1 MQLLSKFF
9 IHTALTFYMQL
20 YTLMSFLL
28 QIKRFFPIKN
38 FFSFTHFYKCLHFIF
53 ILFLAGFF
61 IFFFGNK
68 GKKYN
73 FMCVKFIFV
82 LSLIICEKRIKNIH
96 FFKYFFFLLQT
107 LSNSADVCALDIL
120 LVLHLS
126 VHHDACTHR
135 LYVTLYAAAF
145 WLQLNKKKI
154 KRVAVAPTQQF
165 LVNLLVLLEME
176 KKKCQ
181 KKSWFNFFLE
191 FTVSFSFMSVCLL
204 EYVCVLQ
211 IL

>member
-1 MQLLSKFF
+1 MVSVSYLFPFVMFYKIKIIKKGNSLQNAIAVEIFHSYHFNFLYATLYSYVLFVANKTFF
-9 IHTALTFYMQL
+9 
-20 YTLMSFLL
+20 
-28 QIKRFFPIKN
+28 IKN

-61 IFFFGNK
+61 YFFFGNK

-82 LSLIICEKRIKNIH
+82 LSLIISEKRIKNIY

-135 LYVTLYAAAF
+135 LFVTLYAAAF
-145 WLQLNKKKI
+145 WLQLSKNKS
-154 KRVAVAPTQQF
+154 
-165 LVNLLVLLEME
+165 VLL
-176 KKKCQ
+176 
-181 KKSWFNFFLE
+181 
-191 FTVSFSFMSVCLL
+191 
-204 EYVCVLQ
+204 
-211 IL
+211 

>member
-1 MQLLSKFF
+1 MHLLSKCF
-9 IHTALTFYMQL
+9 IHTTLTFYMQL
-20 YTLMSFLL
+20 STLMSFLL
-28 QIKRFFPIKN
+28 QIKRFLSKT
-38 FFSFTHFYKCLHFIF
+38 SSHLRIF
-53 ILFLAGFF
+53 INVCISFLFYFWQDF
-61 IFFFGNK
+61 YFFGNK

-82 LSLIICEKRIKNIH
+82 LSLIISEKRIKNIY

-145 WLQLNKKKI
+145 WLQLSKKNKACCCSTNSTI
-154 KRVAVAPTQQF
+154 F
-165 LVNLLVLLEME
+165 G
-176 KKKCQ
+176 
-181 KKSWFNFFLE
+181 
-191 FTVSFSFMSVCLL
+191 
-204 EYVCVLQ
+204 
-211 IL
+211 